1 MYPQRSVMT
10 CGLATALE
18 PPHFNHAPVRGAI
31 GAIQYVA
38 GYVTKFQST
47 HPRGVRRA
55 LERGS
60 PSCAASFNPRTRV
73 GCDQAPPGPPD
84 RRSRFQ
90 STHPRGVRLVAQGK
104 GHVLGH
110 VSIHAPAWGATATH
124 VLSNVTEERVSIHA
138 PAWGAT
144 EKGRICRSIL
154 ASFNPRT
161 RVGCDTSSLG
171 TQSSQRMF
179 QSTHPRGVRP
189 TKSRIIATSTL
200 AFQSTHPRGVRL
212 LGMLALVQASLFQ
225 STHPRGVRPDE
236 QGEFS
241 SYRTVS
247 IHAPAWGAT
256 RAAIDNALKNT
267 AVSIHAPA
275 WGATQR
281 SRRAVQCRACFNPR
295 TRVGCDWCSRS
306 GSCSG

>member
-110 VSIHAPAWGATATH
+110 VSIHAPAWGATSSKRCTNPVNSVSIHAPAWGAT
-124 VLSNVTEERVSIHA
+124 VIAAAVFNDTARVSIHA

-144 EKGRICRSIL
+144 PCKARPSQCHL
-154 ASFNPRT
+154 CFNPRT
-161 RVGCDTSSLG
+161 RVGCDKYRESGKLDDL
-171 TQSSQRMF
+171 
-179 QSTHPRGVRP
+179 
-189 TKSRIIATSTL
+189 K
-200 AFQSTHPRGVRL
+200 FQSTHPRGVRL
-212 LGMLALVQASLFQ
+212 VFIRLAYS
-225 STHPRGVRPDE
+225 
-236 QGEFS
+236 
-241 SYRTVS
+241 
-247 IHAPAWGAT
+247 
-256 RAAIDNALKNT
+256 
-267 AVSIHAPA
+267 
-275 WGATQR
+275 
-281 SRRAVQCRACFNPR
+281 
-295 TRVGCDWCSRS
+295 
-306 GSCSG
+306 

>member
-110 VSIHAPAWGATATH
+110 VSIHAPAWGATVRDAC
-124 VLSNVTEERVSIHA
+124 LGASLLVSIHA

-144 EKGRICRSIL
+144 CPRLI
-154 ASFNPRT
+154 FN
-161 RVGCDTSSLG
+161 VS
-171 TQSSQRMF
+171 
-179 QSTHPRGVRP
+179 
-189 TKSRIIATSTL
+189 
-200 AFQSTHPRGVRL
+200 
-212 LGMLALVQASLFQ
+212 
-225 STHPRGVRPDE
+225 DE
-236 QGEFS
+236 C
-241 SYRTVS
+241 
-247 IHAPAWGAT
+247 
-256 RAAIDNALKNT
+256 
-267 AVSIHAPA
+267 VSIHAPA
-275 WGATQR
+275 WGATQELRSPCGSR
-281 SRRAVQCRACFNPR
+281 SRFQSTHPRGVRRIPAGHRRRRHHAGFNPR
-295 TRVGCDWCSRS
+295 TRVGCDCFHVLSSRFP
-306 GSCSG
+306 